1 MIGEFAVSDARE
13 ATWRISVIVTSVDAG
28 DVNFDFKVDD
38 HPE

>member
-1 MIGEFAVSDARE
+1 MQLSADSGLSIRPGG
-13 ATWRISVIVTSVDAG
+13 TVTNIDAG